1 VSLTAEQALRA
12 YTTMMNTLD
21 ASQLE
26 VIKHKESGEAD
37 QKLVP
42 TFG

>member
-1 VSLTAEQALRA
+1 
-12 YTTMMNTLD
+12 M
-21 ASQLE
+21 SQLVVKNMSPALDKSTRITE
-26 VIKHKESGEAD
+26 VDLFCGAESGEAD